1 MANLT
6 DKQFLRYHRHVMVEK
21 IGEQGQLAFQNSRV
35 LIIGLGG
42 LGCPA
47 AQYLTAAG
55 VGTLTLVDHDT
66 IESSNLQRQILYG
79 ENNIGE
85 KKAIVAQ
92 QKLSLQNSLIV
103 INAIAESIFNFDLA
117 ALIERHDVVLDC
129 TDNVKT
135 RRLINATCKQHQTQL
150 VSASAIQA
158 SGQLISFDFSIADS
172 PCYECLFPESVDA
185 PQNCSTAGVFSP
197 ILGVLGSLQATE
209 TLRLILG
216 EYNNLNQLMLFD
228 AWGMAT
234 QKFKLNRRSDCP
246 VCRHK

>member
-6 DKQFLRYHRHVMVEK
+6 DKQFLRYHRHVMLEK

-35 LIIGLGG
+35 LIIGMGG

-55 VGTLTLVDHDT
+55 IGTLTLVDHDT
-66 IESSNLQRQILYG
+66 IETSNLQRQILYS
-79 ENNIGE
+79 EANIGE
-85 KKAIVAQ
+85 KKAIIAQ
-92 QKLSLQNSLIV
+92 KKLAAQNSLIT
-103 INAIAESIFNFDLA
+103 INAIAESIFNLDLA
-117 ALIERHDVVLDC
+117 SLIQQHDVILDC

-135 RRLINATCKQHQTQL
+135 RRLINSTCRQFDKQL

-158 SGQLISFDFSIADS
+158 SGQLISFDFAVPDS
-172 PCYECLFPESVDA
+172 PCYECLFPESVEA

-197 ILGVLGSLQATE
+197 VLGVLGSLQATE

-246 VCRHK
+246 VCAG